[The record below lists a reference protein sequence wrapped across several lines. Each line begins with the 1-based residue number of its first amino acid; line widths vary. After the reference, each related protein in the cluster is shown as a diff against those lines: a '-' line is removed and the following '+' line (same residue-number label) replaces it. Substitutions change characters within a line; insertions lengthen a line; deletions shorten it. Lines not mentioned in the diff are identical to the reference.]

1 MKFGLSFSPPPE
13 LLYAVVYNDTTLPFQ
28 LAVPPNTGAL
38 LAAMNAAGV
47 STQNMAYMPPVPT
60 NQQSSGAGPIRTHPF
75 HRPADNRFNP
85 MAEPGLVGLPN
96 NSNGSPANASLFGK
110 SGSVGVGVNSAA
122 SASVA
127 PFEAVD
133 DAMTGVS
140 SQGMCDHPVAN
151 TKGVGVVA
159 ASNANAAGSSG
170 ERYVLYVYNIGNK
183 MDDEHLF
190 YMFVPFGNVLQAN
203 VARDKETSEPKN
215 YGFVT
220 FSSYTSALKCINT
233 MNGFILSD
241 KVLQV
246 SFKK

>member
-1 MKFGLSFSPPPE
+1 M
-13 LLYAVVYNDTTLPFQ
+13 
-28 LAVPPNTGAL
+28 PPNTGAL

-47 STQNMAYMPPVPT
+47 TPQNMAYMPPVPT
-60 NQQSSGAGPIRTHPF
+60 NQQSSGAGPIRAHPF

-85 MAEPGLVGLPN
+85 MAEPGLVGLPSN
-96 NSNGSPANASLFGK
+96 ANGSPANASLFGK
-110 SGSVGVGVNSAA
+110 SGGGGAAGVGAA
-122 SASVA
+122 AGTSVA

-133 DAMTGVS
+133 DAMTGVPA
-140 SQGMCDHPVAN
+140 QGVCDHPVAN

-159 ASNANAAGSSG
+159 ASSANATSTGG

-190 YMFVPFGNVLQAN
+190 YMFVPFGNVVQAN

-220 FSSYTSALKCINT
+220 FSNYASALKCINT